1 MVDKAKRLTPE
12 QKDRMIEM
20 LAAGKKHK
28 EISEEIGIGAGTIA
42 NMSAKLK
49 KQDKPTTTATAGSEI
64 DPVAALKQLL
74 KNAEQELDVVQKH
87 IDEQLLEKQ
96 LEHLKNTIVALENS
110 LKFFS

>member
-1 MVDKAKRLTPE
+1 MTAKKSTRLTQE

-28 EISEEIGIGAGTIA
+28 EICEEIGIGAGTVA
-42 NMSAKLK
+42 AASAKLK
-49 KQDKPTTTATAGSEI
+49 KQDKPTTAGSEI

-74 KNAEQELDVVQKH
+74 KNAEQELSIVERK
-87 IDEQLLEKQ
+87 IAENELEKQ
-96 LEHLKNTIVALENS
+96 LEHLKNKIVALESS